1 MATVAELQTEVVLL
15 RAARDKALTGQRV
28 SLQRGGMSIDRGD
41 LATIQK
47 ILDAKEIELARLQAG
62 NGGRPVSHSV
72 VVFRGR
78 R

>member
-1 MATVAELQTEVVLL
+1 MATTAELQTEIVLL
-15 RAARDKALTGQRV
+15 KEARDKALRGQQV
-28 SLQRGGMSIDRGD
+28 TLNRGGLSIQRGD
-41 LATIQK
+41 LATIQR

-72 VVFRGR
+72 VYFRGR

>member
-1 MATVAELQTEVVLL
+1 MATVADLQAEVVLL
-15 RAARDKALTGQRV
+15 RAARGKALTGQRV

-62 NGGRPVSHSV
+62 NGGRPMSHSV
-72 VVFRGR
+72 AVFRGR

>member
-1 MATVAELQTEVVLL
+1 MATIADLQAEIVLL

-28 SLQRGGMSIDRGD
+28 TLNKGGMSIDRGD
-41 LATIQK
+41 LATIQG
-47 ILDAKEIELARLQAG
+47 ILTSKEIELARLQAG
-62 NGGRPVSHSV
+62 NGRPVSHSV

>member
-1 MATVAELQTEVVLL
+1 MMATVADLQAEVVLL

-28 SLQRGGMSIDRGD
+28 TLQRGGLHIERGD
-41 LATIQK
+41 LAAIQK

-62 NGGRPVSHSV
+62 GGRPMSHSV
-72 VVFRGR
+72 AVFRGR

>member
-1 MATVAELQTEVVLL
+1 MATVAELQADVVLL

-62 NGGRPVSHSV
+62 GGGRPMSHSV
-72 VVFRGR
+72 AVFRGR

>member
-1 MATVAELQTEVVLL
+1 MATVAELQAEVVLI

-47 ILDAKEIELARLQAG
+47 ILESKEIELARLQAG
-62 NGGRPVSHSV
+62 NGRPVSHSV
-72 VVFRGR
+72 AVFRGR

>member
-1 MATVAELQTEVVLL
+1 MATVTELQAEIALL
-15 RAARDKALTGQRV
+15 EAARNKALTGQRV

-47 ILDAKEIELARLQAG
+47 ILDAKRIELARLQAG

-72 VVFRGR
+72 AVFRGR